1 MDIVGRGLNLCP
13 SLLGVK
19 VLMMLASK
27 LTLPRQ
33 RYFIFLL
40 QSSANNCGRLKYF
53 GNKLSWLALTTIIVS
68 FWWITFEIIF
78 FYQEQT
84 TKPHTRC
91 TVIMKNLW
99 YLLLAMLNMW
109 FTSPLPKTVGKL
121 QLSYEFVINLTFDL
135 LTEVLFLLNIGFAFI
150 WLWLLTF
157 FSLLKNSPLNPFSG
171 R

>member
-1 MDIVGRGLNLCP
+1 MPLNLLCQD
-13 SLLGVK
+13 
-19 VLMMLASK
+19 K
-27 LTLPRQ
+27 L

-78 FYQEQT
+78 FF
-84 TKPHTRC
+84 TKSKPQNHKLD
-91 TVIMKNLW
+91 VIMKNLW

-109 FTSPLPKTVGKL
+109 FTSPLPETVGKL

-135 LTEVLFLLNIGFAFI
+135 LTEVLFLLYIGFAFI

-157 FSLLKNSPLNPFSG
+157 FSLLKNLPLNPFSG